1 MPRPYSAP
9 LAFSPSVGPV
19 HTHYPRRLLGL
30 AIGLALAQQAVAADH
45 FTSASSAT
53 LSSSASYDEL
63 AVANTS
69 DPAQLTITGGS
80 TVIATSV
87 VNVGRDATYDNGV
100 AGGNQGTLQLTGG
113 AQLTTS
119 GDATLALGTS
129 TQGTVD
135 LAAGTQWQ
143 VGGRLNV
150 GREGLGT
157 LNSAGT
163 LVSATAMVG
172 DLAGG
177 VGSSVALTGGSWT
190 NTGALVVGGAATASA
205 SISGTATLTN
215 TGGVL
220 TLGNSS
226 GVTGSLTLGGANSLN
241 AGELRIGNYGTGS
254 FAPTNAT
261 LASTDAFLGYYAGST
276 GNTATLDN
284 STWTVTGNLHLG
296 YGGAGT
302 LNLQGTSGSAMTAS
316 GNGVL
321 GHDPGSQ
328 GTLTLAS
335 GSSLGVAELTVGHG
349 GTGGI
354 TADGATLSATG
365 AVLGRQAG
373 STGTVTLTN
382 NTHLNLGS
390 GVLYVGN
397 TGSGTLTLAS
407 GAHVTANDVYVGWDT
422 GGSGTLRLNAGAGTS
437 TIGNGIYFNNGS
449 GTVAFN
455 HGGTYTV
462 GHQLQGAG
470 SVSIESGTTVFTGGT
485 TYTGTTTIA
494 SGATL
499 RIGNGGT
506 TGQLHSDVSNSGT
519 LVFERSD
526 AVTYAA
532 ALSGTG
538 ALDKLGAGTLTLTG
552 NSPTY
557 TGLTR
562 VQAGGLMIGGVAG
575 GPGQLG
581 GAVQLSAGTTLG
593 GHGYLG
599 ALSGSGTVAP
609 GSSIG
614 TLTVTGAADLSTST
628 LQAEID
634 AAAPAADLLAVGG
647 AATLTGG
654 TLHINNLAGTPTAGQ
669 SFTLLTAGAVSGE
682 FATVTFAQ
690 SYPGLTPSVQYTPTA
705 VRVVFAATAP
715 AAGGV
720 RGVPTLSAGGL
731 ALMGLVLAGAMAWQ
745 QRRRRA

>member
-1 MPRPYSAP
+1 MLRPSTAP
-9 LAFSPSVGPV
+9 LAFAPSFGPAP
-19 HTHYPRRLLGL
+19 THHSRRLLGL
-30 AIGLALAQQAVAADH
+30 AIALALAQQAFAADH
-45 FTSASSAT
+45 YTSAGSTT
-53 LSSSASYDEL
+53 LSSSGSYDEL

-69 DPAQLTITGGS
+69 DPAQLTITGIS
-80 TVIATSV
+80 TVITSSL

-100 AGGNQGTLQLTGG
+100 AGGNHGTLQLASG
-113 AQLTTS
+113 AQLNTS
-119 GDATLALGTS
+119 GDATLAFGNS

-135 LAAGTQWQ
+135 LAAGTRWQ
-143 VGGRLNV
+143 VDGRLNV
-150 GREGLGT
+150 GRQGLGVI
-157 LNSAGT
+157 NSAGT

-172 DLAGG
+172 DL
-177 VGSSVALTGGSWT
+177 VGSANSRVALTGGSW
-190 NTGALVVGGAATASA
+190 NNNGALVVGGGANASA
-205 SISGTATLTN
+205 SISGTGTLTN

-226 GVTGSLTLGGANSLN
+226 GVTGNLTLQGANSLN

-261 LASTDAFLGYYAGST
+261 LASTDTFWGYYAGST
-276 GNTATLDN
+276 GNSATLDN

-302 LNLQGTSGSAMTAS
+302 LNLQGTTGSAVTAS
-316 GNGVL
+316 GNGIL
-321 GHDPGSQ
+321 GHDVGSQ

-335 GSSLGVAELTVGHG
+335 GSSLGVAELTVGNL
-349 GTGGI
+349 GTGDI
-354 TADGATLSATG
+354 TADGAALSATG

-382 NTHLNLGS
+382 NTHLDLGS

-397 TGSGTLTLAS
+397 TGSGTLTLDS
-407 GAHVTANDVYVGWDT
+407 GARLTASDVYVGWDT
-422 GGSGTLRLNAGAGTS
+422 GGSGTLRLNAGADIS
-437 TIGNGIYFNNGS
+437 TIGNGIYFNNGT

-462 GHQLQGAG
+462 AHQLQGAG

-485 TYTGTTTIA
+485 TYTGTTTVA

-506 TGQLHSDVSNSGT
+506 TGQLHSNVNNSGT
-519 LVFERSD
+519 LAFERSN
-526 AVTYAA
+526 AITYAA

-562 VQAGGLMIGGVAG
+562 VQAGALVIGSVAG

-614 TLTVTGAADLSTST
+614 TLTVTGTADLSTST
-628 LQAEID
+628 LRAEID

-647 AATLTGG
+647 TATLTGG
-654 TLHINNLAGTPTAGQ
+654 TLHISNLAGTPTAGQ
-669 SFTLLTAGAVSGE
+669 SFTLLTASTVNGE

-690 SYPGLTPSVQYTPTA
+690 SYPGLVQSVQYTPTA
-705 VRVVFAATAP
+705 VRVVYAAAAP
-715 AAGGV
+715 AGGGV
-720 RGVPTLSAGGL
+720 HGIPALSAGGL
-731 ALMGLVLAGAMAWQ
+731 ALMGLALAGALAWQ
-745 QRRRRA
+745 QRRRQA